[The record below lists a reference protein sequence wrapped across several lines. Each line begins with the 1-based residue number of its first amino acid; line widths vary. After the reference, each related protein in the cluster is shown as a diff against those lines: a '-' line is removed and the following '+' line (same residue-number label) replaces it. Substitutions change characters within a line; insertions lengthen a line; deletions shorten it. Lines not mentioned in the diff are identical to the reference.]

1 MLAFLPQV
9 VAVVRTGDSASMKMN
24 IRTFV
29 THSVGVGLWTCYGIM
44 KSDHLVSLFNLVTL
58 VLCLVVIVA
67 FAYHKAFSP
76 EDKLTITREQ
86 VV

>member
-1 MLAFLPQV
+1 
-9 VAVVRTGDSASMKMN
+9 
-24 IRTFV
+24 
-29 THSVGVGLWTCYGIM
+29 M

-67 FAYHKAFSP
+67 FTYHKALCP
-76 EDKLTITREQ
+76 EEKMTITREQ

>member
-1 MLAFLPQV
+1 
-9 VAVVRTGDSASMKMN
+9 
-24 IRTFV
+24 
-29 THSVGVGLWTCYGIM
+29 M